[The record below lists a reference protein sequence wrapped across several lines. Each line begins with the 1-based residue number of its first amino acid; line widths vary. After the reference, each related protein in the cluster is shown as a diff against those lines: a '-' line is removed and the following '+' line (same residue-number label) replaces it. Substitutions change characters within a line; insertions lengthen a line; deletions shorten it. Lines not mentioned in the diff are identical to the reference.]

1 MSKKSQS
8 QLRKMVRPS
17 QVNTQASQQGIPPAS
32 SRLEIT
38 QPQLEGEI
46 SSTSHPTNTEEGEID
61 SVSDEKSVGSHH
73 DKITE
78 TVDQDDEDD
87 SLSSASESEQGQAA
101 QLARL
106 QKELLMAQMNFSEL
120 HKRKAETEN
129 LEHSSKK
136 KTVAESKAIT
146 TLTVVSGDKAP
157 VLTQLNHAEL
167 IRVKQFWIQQQAT
180 GRLGSYE
187 AGIDQ
192 TLRKSVVESF
202 LKLKEGLSP
211 AQVAEMPLLQILDL
225 CIKHVP
231 VSSKVADI
239 VNYED
244 RLKHLHLKFNSTTS
258 DGAVAHLTYIRQV
271 YEILQD
277 SPVASTLD
285 VDSKQLSSEQIN
297 QERAIV
303 QLLLKHMERE
313 RDKNPESWAP
323 CFREQIRSI
332 KVGGQQGVDPVRYSD
347 FRDRIYA
354 VAETATAAH
363 REVAQWPKAG
373 GAASNY
379 QRKETPKDSHVKA
392 KTSSTEACIGCGRL
406 HEAGTCRLATHP
418 DFNKTTTSYKDTA
431 KGKAYKALSS
441 ENRACIAKNFKK
453 LNSDMTQIVAV
464 TDAESSRIKQSLD
477 SSKTGKSDCI
487 YNMQEDSDSGLPE
500 TCNLNI
506 DINYKSNIISNVN
519 VLFDSGAF
527 QGSYV
532 TKSTVLRKNFDHS
545 SRDF

>member
-17 QVNTQASQQGIPPAS
+17 RVNTQASQQGIPPAS

-46 SSTSHPTNTEEGEID
+46 YPTSHPTNTEEGEID

-101 QLARL
+101 QIARL

-244 RLKHLHLKFNSTTS
+244 RLKHLHLKFN
-258 DGAVAHLTYIRQV
+258 R
-271 YEILQD
+271 
-277 SPVASTLD
+277 
-285 VDSKQLSSEQIN
+285 
-297 QERAIV
+297 
-303 QLLLKHMERE
+303 
-313 RDKNPESWAP
+313 
-323 CFREQIRSI
+323 
-332 KVGGQQGVDPVRYSD
+332 
-347 FRDRIYA
+347 
-354 VAETATAAH
+354 
-363 REVAQWPKAG
+363 
-373 GAASNY
+373 
-379 QRKETPKDSHVKA
+379 
-392 KTSSTEACIGCGRL
+392 
-406 HEAGTCRLATHP
+406 
-418 DFNKTTTSYKDTA
+418 
-431 KGKAYKALSS
+431 
-441 ENRACIAKNFKK
+441 
-453 LNSDMTQIVAV
+453 
-464 TDAESSRIKQSLD
+464 
-477 SSKTGKSDCI
+477 
-487 YNMQEDSDSGLPE
+487 GL
-500 TCNLNI
+500 
-506 DINYKSNIISNVN
+506 
-519 VLFDSGAF
+519 
-527 QGSYV
+527 
-532 TKSTVLRKNFDHS
+532 
-545 SRDF
+545 